1 MQSTATIV
9 GLFGSTTV
17 RASWASDTGSVRAI
31 NEDSVLATGPV
42 FLVADGMGGHNAGD
56 QASRAVRDAFAS
68 AFPDDAPG
76 STDLV
81 LAAIRSGNEAVRAIS
96 AGAEG
101 RGLSGTTLSGIA
113 LVAAPETG
121 ALHWM
126 AFNIGDSR
134 VYSWDG
140 RDLTQLSVDH
150 SAVQELVD
158 AGLITLE
165 ESVLHPDRNI
175 ITRAIGATETVD
187 PDVWFFPA
195 SRRQSFLICS
205 DGLTKEVGDE
215 RIAEILA
222 AHVDAPGSSIADA
235 LVAEALAAG
244 GRDNVTVVVVEAETS
259 GAESDDE
266 DTLDRLPVFEDTL
279 PRS

>member
-1 MQSTATIV
+1 VQSTATIA
-9 GLFGSTTV
+9 GLFGSTRV
-17 RASWASDTGSVRAI
+17 QASWASDTGAVRAI
-31 NEDSVLATGPV
+31 NEDSVLVHGPV

-56 QASRAVRDAFAS
+56 QASQAVRATFETTFA
-68 AFPDDAPG
+68 ADMPG
-76 STDLV
+76 TTDEV
-81 LAAIRSGNEAVRAIS
+81 LAAIRTGNEAVRAIS

-113 LVAAPETG
+113 LVTAGEAG

-140 RDLTQLSVDH
+140 RHLAQLSVDH

-158 AGLITLE
+158 AGVITLE

-187 PDVWFFPA
+187 ADIWFFPA

-205 DGLTKEVGDE
+205 DGLTKEVDDD

-222 AHVDAPGSSIADA
+222 GHVDVGGVSIADA

-244 GRDNVTVVVVEAETS
+244 GRDNVTVVVVEAETT
-259 GAESDDE
+259 GAASDDE